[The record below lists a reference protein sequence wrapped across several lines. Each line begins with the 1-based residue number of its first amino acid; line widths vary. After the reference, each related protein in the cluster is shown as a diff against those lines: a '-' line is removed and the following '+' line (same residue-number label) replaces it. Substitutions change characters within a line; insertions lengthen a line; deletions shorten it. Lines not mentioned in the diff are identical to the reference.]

1 MNGIIDVPPMPPVI
15 RKWSNIPYADN
26 SPAQQLDIYL
36 PHAGHG
42 PFPVIIAI
50 HGGAFLMGDK
60 ADGQLNAPLSGVER
74 GYAVVSINY
83 RLSGEAIFPA
93 AVRDVQAAIR
103 FLKSNAA
110 RYQLDAQRF
119 AAWGGS
125 AGGNLAAWAGAASR
139 TEDTRIHAVVDWF
152 GPIDFLSMDGQF
164 RISGLGR
171 PNHSAIHSPESLY
184 LGCEIAKVPEL
195 VKEANP
201 ASYLHRDI
209 PPFFIQHGSKDP
221 LVPTEQSVLFAEQ
234 IRGIAGSE
242 RVILE
247 IIEGAGHGGAPFEDP
262 ENLEKVF
269 AFLGKSLK

>member
-1 MNGIIDVPPMPPVI
+1 MNGIIGVPQII
-15 RKWSNIPYADN
+15 RKWLDIPYADN
-26 SPAQQLDIYL
+26 SSAQRLDIYL
-36 PHAGHG
+36 PNAGDG

-60 ADGQLNAPLSGVER
+60 SDIQLNAPLSGVER

-103 FLKSNAA
+103 FLKLNAA
-110 RYQLDAQRF
+110 GYQLDPQRF

-125 AGGNLAAWAGAASR
+125 AGGNLAAWAGTASR
-139 TEDTRIHAVVDWF
+139 TDDTCIHAVVDWF
-152 GPIDFLSMDGQF
+152 GPIDFLAMDGQF

-184 LGCEIAKVPEL
+184 LGGEIAKVPEL

-201 ASYLHRDI
+201 TSYLHKDI

-221 LVPTEQSVLFAEQ
+221 LVPTEQSILFADE
-234 IRGIAGSE
+234 IRRIAGSE
-242 RVILE
+242 RVTLE
-247 IIEGAGHGGAPFEDP
+247 IVEGAGHGGAQFETP

-269 AFLGKSLK
+269 VFLDRLLK

>member
-1 MNGIIDVPPMPPVI
+1 MNETIGVPHII
-15 RKWSNIPYADN
+15 RKWLDIPYAN
-26 SPAQQLDIYL
+26 QSSTQRLDIYL
-36 PHAGHG
+36 PNAGHG
-42 PFPVIIAI
+42 PFPVIVAI

-60 ADGQLNAPLSGVER
+60 ADAQLNAPLTGVNL

-93 AVRDVQAAIR
+93 AVLDVQAAIR

-110 RYQLDAQRF
+110 KYQLDPERF

-125 AGGNLAAWAGAASR
+125 AGGNLAAWVGAASR

-152 GPIDFLSMDGQF
+152 GPIDFLAMDGQF

-184 LGCEIAKVPEL
+184 LGYEIAKVPEL

-201 ASYLHRDI
+201 ASYLHKDV
-209 PPFFIQHGSKDP
+209 PPFFIQHGTKDP
-221 LVPTEQSVLFAEQ
+221 LVPTEQSVLFADE
-234 IRGIAGSE
+234 IRRIAGNE

-247 IIEGAGHGGAPFEDP
+247 IIEGAGHGGSRFEDP
-262 ENLEKVF
+262 KNLGKVF
-269 AFLGKSLK
+269 AFLDKSLK

>member
-1 MNGIIDVPPMPPVI
+1 MNGIIGAPHII
-15 RKWSNIPYADN
+15 RKWLDIPYADN
-26 SPAQQLDIYL
+26 SSAQRLDIYL
-36 PHAGHG
+36 PNAGDG

-60 ADGQLNAPLSGVER
+60 ADAQLNAPISGVER

-83 RLSGEAIFPA
+83 RLSGEATFPA

-103 FLKSNAA
+103 FLKANAS
-110 RYQLDAQRF
+110 RCLLDPQRF

-152 GPIDFLSMDGQF
+152 GPIDFLAMDGQF

-171 PNHSAIHSPESLY
+171 PNHSAMHSPESLY

-221 LVPTEQSVLFAEQ
+221 LVPTAQSVLFADE
-234 IRGIAGSE
+234 IRRIAGSE

-247 IIEGAGHGGAPFEDP
+247 IIEGAGHGGAQFEDTK
-262 ENLEKVF
+262 NLGKVF
-269 AFLGKSLK
+269 DFLGKSLR